1 MSVTSADECFSNVD
15 SVEELRRICSERDA
29 RISKLK
35 VIIIRERKATTT
47 IKEELALLT
56 RENAELKASNRVL
69 EDQVVRLSSNTESI
83 REINALKDEIVSL
96 QKAMGALENKNQRL
110 AVDADHLRS
119 SLSAS
124 EASNAELSRQLTQM
138 QSAVSVLKADLITHE
153 AYKSSLHKL
162 ADDILTNFP
171 FLRHKIASGNQ
182 NEFVASVIK
191 SLVEYHNSRGN
202 LVPVAVQ
209 TSDQTTELREN
220 SCITENNLVMVDEDS
235 LRRTYEMI
243 IEVERQFSCTEESDK
258 PSESAHYADIN
269 SESIN
274 DMTTRLQKCI
284 SVVRDAKSLPAA
296 DSPIPSKCTTC
307 LMHISTLK
315 SCWQQLSELRN
326 DLADLKSLTNSLAFD
341 ADRELSQVAC
351 LCRPIKVLARQQV
364 EQTVSNESAARCCI
378 VSSTVSG
385 ADLLKHSVSEL
396 KLQLGQM
403 KAEIIQVLDD
413 CSTDFT
419 KSLTAMSTTVPSMYG
434 AARRSRDRKVRR
446 DFAAFAQSAIS
457 NQVRNLSSG
466 LRSLTESLLEFK
478 QSLDIEASN
487 LGALLQ
493 ELHARRPGKLHQ
505 FAAQTVAVE
514 HQNVCVEE
522 GSLDYLCRQKLQEVL
537 CSEPIV
543 KSIAPGLENE
553 TRKRIHHLIEQ
564 ISQIQV
570 LYNKLL
576 LEVRAGDS
584 GRRESSAESPSPRL
598 QSVHLLE
605 TVRRTLTR
613 MKSDLEQMKSFVLK
627 ETLDLSEGVLAVQE
641 LKSDSR
647 PPEVNHLCAQTE
659 SSPESSAYPML
670 IQSPDSSSLNLPQHG
685 LTPLTSELICLHQDL
700 QDVRSQF
707 VDYAETFQGCMSSL
721 SSKLSTL
728 LSIKS
733 LPAEVDRQDD
743 TCFADSDSRVV
754 ISSSEPPPEVVEVSA
769 QTMHALEEASIQ
781 TEDITQSVEELS
793 PRVFKLQHQ
802 VQDSFTV
809 PPSEIS
815 NRDVECLTDVGNCTT
830 VFSNDRTNLIEVSV
844 NTDNTPVN
852 SSSFQTESYCAQD
865 TLQERSEV
873 STETEENG
881 QSIDQLEAQLS
892 ELHRQLQDSREAYQQ
907 QLVDLTQHFER
918 QAVDY
923 DRLVRDKEEE
933 ISQLKETCDR
943 LSDETDQVSALRLHT
958 ESSELQIAG
967 LKQILEDSISFLE
980 SLRPLQEE
988 EGGEVV
994 ATAENPFD
1002 MPLETD
1008 QQDDLLLPLV
1018 DRLRSAKCRAAG
1030 VQADLRE
1037 ELVSLRADLAR
1048 REAERADF
1056 ERHLSLRQSTVDLD
1070 LANHQTAI
1078 NDLSKELSL
1087 KTDSLEEAATRLEE
1101 AQDRIANL
1109 SDTNTKL
1116 QDRLTKMKQ
1125 LLLKTRRESAELE
1138 RRVSGLQTQLEEQEL
1153 RAQTGERETA
1163 SLRAD
1168 LEEARN
1174 LRASAEAMAA
1184 AARREASAA
1193 EQKMKACVQT
1203 LGAERDS
1210 LAHKLTQLQR
1220 EFEGYKVKVLHTLR
1234 NSSAETTANA
1244 SWRDESSLLASTE
1257 IARLKE
1263 TVLDLERRLA
1273 EVSDQLAA
1281 TSKEY
1286 ELTKFALSGE
1296 TERCETLSRQL
1307 AVSSAKFKEAQMEA
1321 VSSVQQKAAVEI
1333 ASLKTSLAEHQKREE
1348 QLSASMEALKSSL
1361 GTRVHELETQLAESL
1376 ASTGQQQQ
1384 GASESPTEKVT
1395 PTVVCATCAKA
1406 VESSH
1411 SKDASTIT
1419 SGTLSPSPRPQDHRP
1434 LVVPLEEMLLGES
1447 SPRSPSL
1454 FSPGLWNVKQSQ
1466 REEEAANLR
1475 STVDRL
1481 TAELASSR
1489 RQLTLTNG
1497 LLRDSEAAVE
1507 RLNEQA
1513 KVLKE
1518 EIRRY
1523 ERNTERDSHLG
1534 SGLLSPISSPS
1545 SSRSGVN
1552 ELRPEQS
1559 GNGNSPDFGHFSSS
1573 VTRNEYLKNVFV
1585 KFFELPSN
1593 ATAERSA
1600 LVPVLAT
1607 LLALS
1612 PHEREVLHQVA
1623 QTGVFL
1629 SGTTAPQTWSSYLP
1643 SWTGLS

>member
-15 SVEELRRICSERDA
+15 SAEELRRICSERDA

-35 VIIIRERKATTT
+35 VIIIRERKAAATL
-47 IKEELALLT
+47 KEELALLT

-96 QKAMGALENKNQRL
+96 QEALEALENKNRRL
-110 AVDADHLRS
+110 AVDADQLRS

-138 QSAVSVLKADLITHE
+138 QSTVSVLKADLVTHE

-171 FLRHKIASGNQ
+171 FLRHKITSGNQ
-182 NEFVASVIK
+182 HEFVASVIK
-191 SLVEYHNSRGN
+191 SLAEYQNSRGN
-202 LVPVAVQ
+202 LVPAAVQ
-209 TSDQTTELREN
+209 TSDRTTEPREN
-220 SCITENNLVMVDEDS
+220 SCITENNLVMIDQDS

-269 SESIN
+269 TKSIN

-284 SVVRDAKSLPAA
+284 SMVKGAKSLPAA

-315 SCWQQLSELRN
+315 SYWLQLSELRN

-351 LCRPIKVLARQQV
+351 LCQPIKVLARQQV
-364 EQTVSNESAARCCI
+364 EQTISNESAARCCI

-385 ADLLKHSVSEL
+385 ADLLKHSVNEL

-403 KAEIIQVLDD
+403 KAEIIQVLTD

-419 KSLTAMSTTVPSMYG
+419 ESLTTMSTTVSSMYG

-446 DFAAFAQSAIS
+446 DLAAFAQSAI
-457 NQVRNLSSG
+457 NNKVRNLSSG

-478 QSLDIEASN
+478 QSLDIETSN

-493 ELHARRPGKLHQ
+493 ELHARRPGKLQ
-505 FAAQTVAVE
+505 QAAAQSDAVE
-514 HQNVCVEE
+514 HQDVCVEE
-522 GSLDYLCRQKLQEVL
+522 GSLDYLCRLKLQEVL

-576 LEVRAGDS
+576 LEVRTGDS
-584 GRRESSAESPSPRL
+584 GRRQSSAESPSPSL

-605 TVRRTLTR
+605 TVRKTLAR

-641 LKSDSR
+641 LKSNSR
-647 PPEVNHLCAQTE
+647 PPEANNLCSKTE
-659 SSPESSAYPML
+659 ASPESSAYPML

-685 LTPLTSELICLHQDL
+685 LAFLTSELICLHQDL
-700 QDVRSQF
+700 QDVKSQF

-728 LSIKS
+728 LSFKS
-733 LPAEVDRQDD
+733 LPAEVDRQDG
-743 TCFADSDSRVV
+743 TCLADSDNRVV
-754 ISSSEPPPEVVEVSA
+754 ISSSEPPPKVMEVSA
-769 QTMHALEEASIQ
+769 QTVHVLEEASIQ
-781 TEDITQSVEELS
+781 TEDGTQSVEELS
-793 PRVFKLQHQ
+793 PRVAKLQRQ

-815 NRDVECLTDVGNCTT
+815 NRDVECLTDVGNCIT

-852 SSSFQTESYCAQD
+852 SSSFQTESYRAQD
-865 TLQERSEV
+865 IRQGRSEV

-881 QSIDQLEAQLS
+881 QSIDQLEAQLND
-892 ELHRQLQDSREAYQQ
+892 LHRQLQDSREAYQQ

-988 EGGEVV
+988 DEVA
-994 ATAENPFD
+994 ATAENQFD

-1008 QQDDLLLPLV
+1008 QQDGLLLPLV
-1018 DRLRSAKCRAAG
+1018 ERLRAAKSKAAG

-1048 REAERADF
+1048 HEAERLDF
-1056 ERHLSLRQSTVDLD
+1056 ERHLSVRQSTVDLD

-1116 QDRLTKMKQ
+1116 QDRVTKMKQ

-1168 LEEARN
+1168 LEETRN

-1184 AARREASAA
+1184 SARREASAA

-1257 IARLKE
+1257 LARLKE

-1281 TSKEY
+1281 TNKEY

-1307 AVSSAKFKEAQMEA
+1307 AVSSAKFKEAQKEA

-1333 ASLKTSLAEHQKREE
+1333 ASLKTSLAEHRKREE
-1348 QLSASMEALKSSL
+1348 QLSANMEALKSSL

-1384 GASESPTEKVT
+1384 QGTSESPTET
-1395 PTVVCATCAKA
+1395 IASAVVCATCAKA

-1434 LVVPLEEMLLGES
+1434 LVVPLEEVLLGES
-1447 SPRSPSL
+1447 SPRSPSF

-1466 REEEAANLR
+1466 EEAANLR
-1475 STVDRL
+1475 PTVDRL

-1489 RQLTLTNG
+1489 RQLSLTNG

-1545 SSRSGVN
+1545 SSRSGAN
-1552 ELRPEQS
+1552 ELRPDQS
-1559 GNGNSPDFGHFSSS
+1559 ANGNSPDLGHSSFSS

-1623 QTGVFL
+1623 QTGFFL
-1629 SGTTAPQTWSSYLP
+1629 SGTTASQTWSSYLP